1 MRSGHWNNRASGS
14 KLSVLRFSTVRG
26 ATAALIV
33 ILGALTT
40 VLATAAIGRTAAGA
54 TPTLPP
60 PLSVSNF
67 VIVDP
72 LGNVTV
78 HGGSVSL
85 APGSGQHQF
94 VFDTVGYRFS
104 VINTSRVLTPGQYST
119 SVDTWLSLVNDP
131 ACQGGSTTGS
141 AEIDQ
146 ATYDPTGAVTSAA
159 VQFQFRCYTGTYV
172 YGTIVYQLVNTN
184 GINGYYLYGRSGGIL
199 GFGNASYLTYL
210 GTPYTRALPT
220 SVVGMATT
228 TDGDGYVMAG
238 NDGGVFAFGDAQF
251 YGSMGGQRINAP
263 IVGIALTPSS
273 LGYWLVGSDGGIFA
287 FGDAQFYGSMGGKPL
302 NALIVGIAPTPD
314 GRGYWEVASDGG
326 IFAFGDA
333 QFYGSMGGKPLNALI
348 VGIAPTPDGRG
359 YWEVAS
365 DGGIFAFGDAQFY
378 GSMGGKPLNAPIVG
392 IATSSSGHGYS
403 LAALD
408 GGVFSFGDAIF
419 QGSAVSTLVPQ
430 VPVGIAVG

>member
-1 MRSGHWNNRASGS
+1 MRSGHLNNRRRIST
-14 KLSVLRFSTVRG
+14 LSMLRLRTVRR
-26 ATAALIV
+26 AIAALIV
-33 ILGALTT
+33 VLGAVTMI
-40 VLATAAIGRTAAGA
+40 LATAEFGRTASGA
-54 TPTLPP
+54 TPTPP
-60 PLSVSNF
+60 PRLSVSNF

-72 LGNVTV
+72 TGNVTV

-85 APGSGQHQF
+85 APGSGEHQF

-104 VINTSRVLTPGQYST
+104 VINTSRVLVPGQYST

-172 YGTIVYQLVNTN
+172 YGTIAYQLVNTN
-184 GINGYYLYGRSGGIL
+184 KNNGYYLYDRSGGLL
-199 GFGNASYLTYL
+199 GFGNASYLTYV

-228 TDGDGYVMAG
+228 TDGYGYVMAG

-251 YGSMGGQRINAP
+251 YGSVGGERLNAP
-263 IVGIALTPSS
+263 IVGIAPSPS
-273 LGYWLVGSDGGIFA
+273 GLGYWLVGSDGGIFA
-287 FGDAQFYGSMGGKPL
+287 FGDAQFYGSVGGKRL
-302 NALIVGIAPTPD
+302 NAPIVGIAPTPD
-314 GRGYWEVASDGG
+314 GRGYWEVGSDGG

-333 QFYGSMGGKPLNALI
+333 QFYGSMGGNRLNAPIMGL
-348 VGIAPTPDGRG
+348 AADPDGLG
-359 YWEVAS
+359 YWLVAA

-378 GSMGGKPLNAPIVG
+378 GSIGGKPLNAPIVG
-392 IATSSSGHGYS
+392 IAASSSGHGYS
-403 LAALD
+403 LAASD
-408 GGVFSFGDAIF
+408 GGVFSYGDAIF

-430 VPVGIAVG
+430 LPVGIAVG

>member
-1 MRSGHWNNRASGS
+1 MRSDHWNTRGSG
-14 KLSVLRFSTVRG
+14 
-26 ATAALIV
+26 AALGLRRLGMMRSAAAAALALV
-33 ILGALTT
+33 AILGALGIA
-40 VLATAAIGRTAAGA
+40 LATPGLGRVASAA
-54 TPTLPP
+54 TPSL
-60 PLSVSNF
+60 LSSSNF

-72 LGNVTV
+72 TGNVTA

-104 VINTSRVLTPGQYST
+104 VINTSRILVPGQYST

-146 ATYDPTGAVTSAA
+146 ATYDSTGSVTSAA

-172 YGTIVYQLVNTN
+172 YGTIAYQLANPN
-184 GINGYYLYGRSGGIL
+184 GRNGYYLYGSSGGLL

-210 GTPYTRALPT
+210 GTPYTSALPT
-220 SVVGMATT
+220 SVVGMSGTP
-228 TDGDGYVMAG
+228 DGYGYVMAG
-238 NDGGVFAFGDAQF
+238 EDGGVFAFGDAQF
-251 YGSMGGQRINAP
+251 YGSMGGKRLNQP
-263 IVGIALTPSS
+263 IVGIANTPSS
-273 LGYWLVGSDGGIFA
+273 LGYWLVAADGGLFA
-287 FGDAQFYGSMGGKPL
+287 FGDATFYGSMGGKPL
-302 NALIVGIAPTPD
+302 NEPIVGIAATPD

-333 QFYGSMGGKPLNALI
+333 QFYGSMGGKPLNEAI
-348 VGIAPTPDGRG
+348 VGIAATPDGSG

-378 GSMGGKPLNAPIVG
+378 GSMGGKHLNAPIVG
-392 IATSSSGHGYS
+392 PRREP
-403 LAALD
+403 LRPRVLD
-408 GGVFSFGDAIF
+408 GGI
-419 QGSAVSTLVPQ
+419 
-430 VPVGIAVG
+430 

>member
-1 MRSGHWNNRASGS
+1 MKSGQWNNRAASS
-14 KLSVLRFSTVRG
+14 RLCVPRPKTVR
-26 ATAALIV
+26 AALAALLMF
-33 ILGALTT
+33 LGALTT
-40 VLATAAIGRTAAGA
+40 VLATAAIGRTASGA
-54 TPTLPP
+54 TPGSPA
-60 PLSVSNF
+60 PLSASNF
-67 VIVDP
+67 VIVEP
-72 LGNVTV
+72 TGNVTT

-104 VINTSRVLTPGQYST
+104 VINTSKILVPGQYST

-131 ACQGGSTTGS
+131 ACEGGTTTGS

-172 YGTIVYQLVNTN
+172 YGTIAYQLVNTN
-184 GINGYYLYGRSGGIL
+184 EVNGYYLYSRSGGL
-199 GFGNASYLTYL
+199 VGFGNASYLTYL

-228 TDGDGYVMAG
+228 TDGYGYVMAG

-251 YGSMGGQRINAP
+251 YGSMGGKPLDAP
-263 IVGIALTPSS
+263 IVGIARSPSS
-273 LGYWLVGSDGGIFA
+273 LGYWLAGSDGGIFA

-302 NALIVGIAPTPD
+302 NA
-314 GRGYWEVASDGG
+314 R
-326 IFAFGDA
+326 
-333 QFYGSMGGKPLNALI
+333 I

-392 IATSSSGHGYS
+392 LAADPGGLGYWLVAADGGLFAFGDAQFYGSMGGKPLNARIVGIAASSSGHGYS
-403 LAALD
+403 LAAFD
-408 GGVFSFGDAIF
+408 GAVFSFGDAIF

-430 VPVGIAVG
+430 VPVGIAFG